1 MSLSLDPNDYTP
13 EQIREF
19 KADNERRVREAAQRG
34 DVHIDGMPLKVTLE
48 LTADCNFFCRM
59 CEFPAP
65 RESGRKKGYELSMP
79 VDKFDEVIVPNVFPY
94 ALVVNLTVVGE
105 PLMVPYLDRV
115 LEIAKASQTKIEFI
129 THGQFLDEAMIEKIG
144 PHAAGIVVSFDGG
157 TRETFNRIR
166 IGGDFNVI
174 TRNMLA
180 FQRWREEIPEGEWR
194 PYFHMNSTLMRENI
208 HELPAMV
215 RLAHELG
222 VDKFNGALMIAFSP
236 KMAKS
241 SLLTQKALANEA
253 FARAAAVADELGQ
266 FAEFPAAFPGVTEE
280 EMAAVVFPPVDL
292 PDGPLPHLKDALAG
306 GALPDLNIDA
316 ARPEESFHEVG
327 ANIPQPDAD
336 GNINF
341 VPLDEIGGTSQ
352 VEAAS
357 ALQVVQGQEA
367 LNRERAFGSP
377 LQQSPDERRE
387 QAQAR
392 MAMSAALETAGPGP
406 GPGEADHLGYGI
418 AAEPEE
424 QDGHYTCKFLWN
436 EVFIS
441 LAGDV
446 APCCIQGRPVVGNIN
461 EQELSSIWNG
471 PAMKEMRERL
481 LKGDPIP
488 CCKDC
493 NYNTQL
499 GKGEYR
505 EDTLIIPERAQRRK
519 EL

>member
-1 MSLSLDPNDYTP
+1 MSMSLDPNDYTP
-13 EQIREF
+13 EQIREI
-19 KADNERRVREAAQRG
+19 KADNERRVREAASRG

-65 RESGRKKGYELSMP
+65 RESGRKKGYELSTP
-79 VDKFDEVIVPNVFPY
+79 VENFDRVIVPNVFPH

-115 LEIAKASQTKIEFI
+115 LEIARVSQTKIEFI

-180 FQRWREEIPEGEWR
+180 FQRWREKIPEGEWR
-194 PYFHMNSTLMRENI
+194 PYFHMNATLMRENI
-208 HELPAMV
+208 HELPTMV
-215 RLAHELG
+215 RLANELG

-241 SLLTQKALANEA
+241 SLLQHKALANEA
-253 FARAAAVADELGQ
+253 FRRARKLADEIGQ
-266 FAEFPAAFPGVTEE
+266 YAEFPAPFPGVSDKE
-280 EMAAVVFPPVDL
+280 AATLEFPGVDL
-292 PDGPLPHLKDALAG
+292 PDGPLPHLRDALAG
-306 GALPDLNIDA
+306 GPLPDLEIEA
-316 ARPEESFHEVG
+316 AKPEESFHQVG
-327 ANIPQPDAD
+327 ANIPEPDAD

-341 VPLDEIGGTSQ
+341 VPLDEIDGTSQ
-352 VEAAS
+352 VDAA
-357 ALQVVQGQEA
+357 AATQIVQGQEA
-367 LNRERAFGSP
+367 LNNERAFGSP

-392 MAMSAALETAGPGP
+392 MAMSDGLATGAGQEETSHP
-406 GPGEADHLGYGI
+406 GYGV
-418 AAEPEE
+418 AAEPEDK
-424 QDGHYTCKFLWN
+424 DGRYTCKFLWN

-461 EQELSSIWNG
+461 QQDLSAIWNG

-481 LKGDPIP
+481 LMGDPIP

-505 EDTLIIPERAQRRK
+505 EDTLIIPDRAERRK
-519 EL
+519 QL

>member
-1 MSLSLDPNDYTP
+1 MSVSLDPNDYTP
-13 EQIREF
+13 EQIREI
-19 KADNERRVREAAQRG
+19 KSGNERRVREAARRG

-65 RESGRKKGYELSMP
+65 RESGRKKGYELTAP
-79 VDKFDEVIVPNVFPY
+79 VEKFNETIVPNVFPF

-115 LEIAKASQTKIEFI
+115 LEIAEVSQTKLEFI

-166 IGGDFNVI
+166 VGGDFNVI

-180 FQRWREEIPEGEWR
+180 FQRWREKIPEGGWR
-194 PYFHMNSTLMRENI
+194 PYFHMNATLMRENI

-215 RLAHELG
+215 QLAHELG
-222 VDKFNGALMIAFSP
+222 VDKLNGALMIAFSP

-241 SLLTQKALANEA
+241 SLLNARALANEA
-253 FARAAAVADELGQ
+253 FARGRAVAEELGQ
-266 FAEFPAAFPGVTEE
+266 YAEFPAPFPNVSEE
-280 EMAAVVFPPVDL
+280 EAAAVEFPSVDL

-306 GALPDLNIDA
+306 GPLPDLKIQA
-316 ARPEESFHEVG
+316 AKPEESLHELG
-327 ANIPQPDAD
+327 ANIPDPDAE
-336 GNINF
+336 GNISF
-341 VPLDEIGGTSQ
+341 VPIDEIDGTSQ
-352 VEAAS
+352 MDAA
-357 ALQVVQGQEA
+357 AATQVVEGQDEFSK
-367 LNRERAFGSP
+367 ERAFGSP

-392 MAMSAALETAGPGP
+392 MAMSDGLGTDAQASSG
-406 GPGEADHLGYGI
+406 ADHPGYGV
-418 AAEPEE
+418 AAEPNEE
-424 QDGHYTCKFLWN
+424 EGRYTCKFLWN

-441 LAGDV
+441 LTGDV
-446 APCCIQGRPVVGNIN
+446 APCCIQGRPIVGNIN
-461 EQELSSIWNG
+461 DQDLASIWNG

-481 LKGDPIP
+481 LTGDPIP

-505 EDTLIIPERAQRRK
+505 EDTLIIPERIQRRK
-519 EL
+519 QL